1 MRHVAAR
8 VLGGSAALG
17 ALALALAVGMDSG
30 TAVAADD
37 PSALTRS
44 VWACDHRK
52 QVIVEGVAPDAKLD
66 PARAQLVADILS
78 DLMRYCEEEI
88 TAQVGLDQQI
98 TIRANGKIYERW
110 TPGATI
116 PTLRVSF
123 GEPTADA
130 VVVAAPNGQEAFA
143 AAFGALGEA
152 CGNCHETYRLPQD

>member
-78 DLMRYCEEEI
+78 DLMRYCEERCLTCVLSVQCEGRAI
-88 TAQVGLDQQI
+88 DLHYELGDLIRIDPDSELTIGVLEATEGQYVIALPEFGEWAQSVSEVLH
-98 TIRANGKIYERW
+98 YERGI
-110 TPGATI
+110 GA
-116 PTLRVSF
+116 S
-123 GEPTADA
+123 E
-130 VVVAAPNGQEAFA
+130 AAPS
-143 AAFGALGEA
+143 
-152 CGNCHETYRLPQD
+152 P